1 MIAAPSTSREAT
13 LTGAP
18 TGLTGTVTFQVI
30 DPPAGTIMV
39 AETTAGITEVDTGV
53 YSKTFTTPTARGQYL
68 ILWTNGSVVV
78 SEELEVTSSG
88 GTAAAYDVSTDLGK
102 VRLEVGD
109 TDTANPI
116 FADDEITYFLTEEGS
131 VLAAA
136 ARACET
142 LAARYAGSYRFKT
155 DDQEFDRGKLSEQYA
170 AQAKRLRAQAGGAT
184 SVASTRID
192 GYSTDIANDE
202 ASTVNPTTGRT
213 VRSGYTSPDN
223 PS

>member
-1 MIAAPSTSREAT
+1 MPVLIPSDDPWYDLATDVGKLRLTIGDTEETAALFYDS
-13 LTGAP
+13 
-18 TGLTGTVTFQVI
+18 
-30 DPPAGTIMV
+30 
-39 AETTAGITEVDTGV
+39 
-53 YSKTFTTPTARGQYL
+53 
-68 ILWTNGSVVV
+68 
-78 SEELEVTSSG
+78 ELE
-88 GTAAAYDVSTDLGK
+88 YF
-102 VRLEVGD
+102 LEV
-109 TDTANPI
+109 
-116 FADDEITYFLTEEGS
+116 EGS
-131 VLAAA
+131 VLAAGA
-136 ARACET
+136 LACET

-213 VRSGYTSPDN
+213 VRSGYTNPDN